1 MLHLNSA
8 LIIHPTH
15 ILKEANH
22 AMEAIDQV
30 VESFLR
36 QDGPPL
42 PRVTLGAVNRDG
54 KSPIEMVS
62 TWSPCL

>member
-1 MLHLNSA
+1 
-8 LIIHPTH
+8 
-15 ILKEANH
+15 
-22 AMEAIDQV
+22 MEAIDQV

-54 KSPIEMVS
+54 RSPMEMVS